1 MNEFSLIANSGL
13 QFLKTEIDF
22 NPTES
27 VVVNDAPI
35 TLFFAEYP
43 SGEPNVNCFEMAYKY
58 KTSNLLLSE
67 LRQLQ
72 CIKQKMDVFGD
83 ESDELDFAGQ
93 PVVDNTKINLN
104 NIWSLNSNQC
114 YSEFNAEGS
123 FQLFDET
130 GAVQTPWEKILGKWL
145 PVPMFYIDESG
156 DSRSFYPTSWCRVR
170 IDEVSKGKKT
180 NHYRL
185 TWAFDTTLAEDD
197 YDQSL
202 PIFPSNTRSLEFG
215 ICNRISQY
223 VSFLNEN
230 SWVGDYLSSL
240 IFGENVMPTYN
251 SGGFTQ
257 RCRHLG
263 FYISLFTQLRLLE
276 GACPSVKLYN
286 CDTTPIKVDLVLDI
300 GNSRTCGV
308 LYEENDFTT
317 GTLLSLRDLESPWI
331 LHDGSFDMRLAF
343 HRASFG
349 KDNMG
354 LSNVFNWRSFLRV
367 GEEAHRLISQEQKA
381 TGISSRLTHHSSPKR
396 YLWDSAP
403 YKGKWEF
410 LLTEDEPVAPQRD
423 AVYIKRLSE
432 QFKVDGTFRTDDDLE
447 GDLINEGTSFSR
459 RSLMTMVMIEI
470 IQQANMQ
477 INSYDYLNVKTGKGR
492 VDCPRVINNIIVT
505 CPTAMSQEEQRV
517 LRRCAQDAYVAIQRS
532 HDPSVLFTN
541 YNPDEWE
548 GKVKVVPS
556 EADLMVT
563 KQEMFGTK
571 AEWAF
576 DEATC
581 CQMVYLYS
589 EIIDKYKGNCKE
601 VIEAKG
607 HVRPELKAEG
617 YDQKSLTIGSIDIG
631 AGTTDLMIC
640 TYKYLQQGDRCTLT
654 PIPLFWDSFNIAGD
668 DILQEIVQRVVL
680 KENNIQDLRPGV
692 GSILNAI
699 MCNLAGNRVTMLSE
713 DEKAYI
719 HSQALSR
726 LIGFF
731 STNAPAMSYLD
742 RIMRNDFN
750 VQVSIPIAQK
760 MMDMMKNMD
769 TARDVTYDEIFD
781 KTQPSSALLEYFEE
795 RFGFKLQSLKWS
807 YSPEV
812 ITDCIRCRI
821 EPLLKQLSI
830 ILRAYKCDIVLLA
843 GRPMSLTALTDLLVK
858 FFPVSPDRLIRLLP
872 KNDKFLRDEKK
883 WNCYKVGRW
892 FPTSDE
898 RGYFKDLKPV
908 VAVGAMVAYRAEHG
922 SLQHFQ
928 LDMSEMRKKM
938 NSTANYLGAYNA
950 IKDEIAKEDVMLTPD
965 NSTARL
971 NVSLASLPFFI
982 GCKQINTS
990 HYQAR
995 PLYALKLKAGVEV
1008 SGYDLSEIRVTISR
1022 KYAINKEELFLQNA
1036 IDRKG
1041 QDVTE
1046 LLELKIQSLVTASCD
1061 KSSGESVH
1069 ECWLDNGAFNLN

>member
-1 MNEFSLIANSGL
+1 MNFSLIANSGI
-13 QFLKTEIDF
+13 QFLKTEADF
-22 NPTES
+22 NPAES
-27 VVVNDAPI
+27 VVVNGAPV
-35 TLFFAEYP
+35 TLYFAEYP

-58 KTSNLLLSE
+58 KTSNLLFSE

-72 CIKQKMDVFGD
+72 CIKQKMDMFGN
-83 ESDELDFAGQ
+83 ESDQLNDAGQ
-93 PVVDNTKINLN
+93 PIVDNAKINLN

-130 GAVQTPWEKILGKWL
+130 GAVHTPWEKILGKWL
-145 PVPMFYIDESG
+145 PVPMFYTDENG

-170 IDEVSKGKKT
+170 IDEIGTGHKV

-185 TWAFDTTLAEDD
+185 TWAFDTTLSDND
-197 YDQSL
+197 YDQAL
-202 PIFPSNTRSLEFG
+202 PMFPSNTHSLEFG
-215 ICNRISQY
+215 ICNRISHF

-230 SWVGDYLSSL
+230 SWVGDYLSTL
-240 IFGENVMPTYN
+240 IFGENVMPAYD

-263 FYISLFTQLRLLE
+263 FYISLFTQLRLLDN
-276 GACPSVKLYN
+276 ACPKVKLYN
-286 CDTTPIKVDLVLDI
+286 ADIDPIKVDLALDI

-317 GTLLSLRDLESPWI
+317 GTLLSLRDLGHPWEV
-331 LHDGSFDMRLAF
+331 HEGSFDMRLAF
-343 HRASFG
+343 HRATFG
-349 KDNMG
+349 ENNMG

-381 TGISSRLTHHSSPKR
+381 TGLSSRLTHHSSPKR

-403 YKGKWEF
+403 YNGKWEF
-410 LLTEDEPVAPQRD
+410 LLTDDEPVAPQRD

-432 QFKVDGTFRTDDDLE
+432 QFKVDGTFRTDEDIE
-447 GDLINEGTSFSR
+447 GDLINEGSSFSR

-477 INSYDYLNVKTGKGR
+477 INSYDYLNPKTGHGR
-492 VDCPRVINNIIVT
+492 IDCRRIINNIIVT
-505 CPTAMSQEEQRV
+505 CPTAMSQEEQLV
-517 LRRCAQDAYVAIQRS
+517 LRRCAQDAFIAIQRS
-532 HDPSVLFTN
+532 LNADVLFTN
-541 YNPDEWE
+541 YNPDEWKD
-548 GKVKVVPS
+548 KVKIVPS
-556 EADLMVT
+556 EADLMMT
-563 KQEMFGTK
+563 KQGQPETQS
-571 AEWAF
+571 EWGF

-589 EIIDKYKGNCKE
+589 EIINKYKGNCEE
-601 VIEAKG
+601 VIEVKG
-607 HVRPELKAEG
+607 HTRPELKADG
-617 YDQKSLTIGSIDIG
+617 YNQKSLTIGSIDIG

-640 TYKYLQQGDRCTLT
+640 TYKYQQQGDRCKLT

-668 DILQEIVQRVVL
+668 DILQEIVLRVVL
-680 KENNIQDLRPGV
+680 KENSIGELRPGV

-699 MCNLAGNRVTMLSE
+699 MCNIAGGRATSLSE
-713 DEKAYI
+713 EEKAYVY
-719 HSQALSR
+719 SQALSQ

-731 STNAPAMSYLD
+731 SANAPAMSYLD

-769 TARDVTYDEIFD
+769 TARDVSYDEIFD
-781 KTQPSSALLEYFEE
+781 KIKPSAPLLEYFED
-795 RFGFKLQSLKWS
+795 RFGFKLQSLKWT

-812 ITDCIRCRI
+812 ITECIRCRI

-872 KNDKFLRDEKK
+872 KNDRFLRDEKK

-908 VAVGAMVAYRAEHG
+908 VAVGAMIAYRAEHG
-922 SLQHFQ
+922 KLPHFQ
-928 LDMSEMRKKM
+928 LDMSDMKKRM

-950 IKDEIAKEDVMLTPD
+950 TKDEIARDDVLLTPD
-965 NSTARL
+965 NSTAKFT
-971 NVSLASLPFFI
+971 VSLASLPFFI
-982 GCKQINTS
+982 GCKQINTN

-995 PLYALKLKAGVEV
+995 PLFALGLRSGIDT
-1008 SGYDLSEIRVTISR
+1008 SGYDLSEIRITISR

-1041 QDVTE
+1041 QDVAE
-1046 LLELKIQSLVTASCD
+1046 LLELKIQSLVMASYD
-1061 KSSGESVH
+1061 KSDNVAAD